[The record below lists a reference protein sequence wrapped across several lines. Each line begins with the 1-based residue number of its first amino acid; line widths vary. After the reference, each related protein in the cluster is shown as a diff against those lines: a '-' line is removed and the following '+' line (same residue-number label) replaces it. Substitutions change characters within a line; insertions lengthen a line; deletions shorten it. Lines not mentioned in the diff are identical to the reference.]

1 MSSISSEMLRG
12 HIDTIILLSLIDSDK
27 HTAQIKEEIES
38 RADGQFE
45 LKQGTF
51 YSCLQRIVKQGY
63 VTEYRTTVDGV
74 RRKFFQLTEKGKIYI
89 DENKDKWAYSREMI
103 NVLIQAPLPQ
113 EEEQP
118 TVKTKT
124 VPAASETPQKPVK
137 EDEVSPEDTLK
148 NFLSSQL
155 DEPAASEP
163 TTKKPA
169 EKTQPSQTEKRE
181 QHQPQTKSGMPEYDI
196 FSLMDYTQSDVF
208 FDEGERVEDPVSLA
222 PQTDFIEPRTSQN
235 GEPAEKP
242 VFKVSEPQPQE
253 KAPEKA
259 PKLKETPAI
268 QEPAAPQAVQTQNNP
283 IESVV
288 EQDDTY
294 SPENGAKDYRT
305 ILSRLFGS
313 EPQETKSDVREVD
326 YTDGFDINTFLNPND
341 NRGERKQPAQTET
354 KPKKPKKT
362 DGYVEQPIENTT
374 TTVKHPYYDFSDIQ
388 SMADAEGFKIK
399 ISSAENVKDRGR
411 IFINKLVFHSA
422 LIFYA
427 IILVETLVL
436 YFTTAQAAGLNFIPY
451 LLFLVAVG
459 VFPSATAV
467 IYLLN
472 KDKKVQKVAGFK
484 QAIEL
489 VAIIML
495 NLLLII
501 IVCAVLSNVNF
512 ADQAAVLKF
521 LVYPLFFV
529 INLPVYLIIKYLKLD
544 KNKYFN

>member
-1 MSSISSEMLRG
+1 
-12 HIDTIILLSLIDSDK
+12 
-27 HTAQIKEEIES
+27 
-38 RADGQFE
+38 
-45 LKQGTF
+45 
-51 YSCLQRIVKQGY
+51 
-63 VTEYRTTVDGV
+63 
-74 RRKFFQLTEKGKIYI
+74 
-89 DENKDKWAYSREMI
+89 
-103 NVLIQAPLPQ
+103 
-113 EEEQP
+113 
-118 TVKTKT
+118 
-124 VPAASETPQKPVK
+124 
-137 EDEVSPEDTLK
+137 
-148 NFLSSQL
+148 
-155 DEPAASEP
+155 
-163 TTKKPA
+163 
-169 EKTQPSQTEKRE
+169 
-181 QHQPQTKSGMPEYDI
+181 
-196 FSLMDYTQSDVF
+196 
-208 FDEGERVEDPVSLA
+208 
-222 PQTDFIEPRTSQN
+222 
-235 GEPAEKP
+235 
-242 VFKVSEPQPQE
+242 
-253 KAPEKA
+253 
-259 PKLKETPAI
+259 
-268 QEPAAPQAVQTQNNP
+268 
-283 IESVV
+283 
-288 EQDDTY
+288 
-294 SPENGAKDYRT
+294 
-305 ILSRLFGS
+305 
-313 EPQETKSDVREVD
+313 
-326 YTDGFDINTFLNPND
+326 
-341 NRGERKQPAQTET
+341 
-354 KPKKPKKT
+354 
-362 DGYVEQPIENTT
+362 
-374 TTVKHPYYDFSDIQ
+374 
-388 SMADAEGFKIK
+388 MADAEGFKIK